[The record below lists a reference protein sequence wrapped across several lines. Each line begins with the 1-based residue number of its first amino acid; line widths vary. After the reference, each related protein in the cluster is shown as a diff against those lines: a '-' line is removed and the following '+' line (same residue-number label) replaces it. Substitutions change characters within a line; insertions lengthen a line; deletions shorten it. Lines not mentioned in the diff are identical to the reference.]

1 MGEVVEESGRYDPE
15 EEIDAG
21 VVGEL
26 SDLPFHKAK
35 HHAETAKQLALL
47 LVWIMAISVGV
58 HYGLTA
64 YFAAIGQADTIE
76 SLAQIFN
83 IWLPV
88 ISSSVGAAATYY
100 FTKEKS

>member
-1 MGEVVEESGRYDPE
+1 MSEMIEERGISEPE

-26 SDLPFHKAK
+26 ADFSFHKAK

-47 LVWIMAISVGV
+47 LVWIMAMSVGI

-64 YFAAIGQADTIE
+64 YFAAMGQADTVE

-88 ISSSVGAAATYY
+88 ISSSVGAAAAYY